1 MGTKNTQM
9 FLTVNRVYSKLSCL
23 PFLWSKVDLV
33 DFLWTHKSINL
44 LLKSYS
50 KYFNSPLLVADC
62 ILICYNGVVEKLNS
76 HLILKVVHLELDV
89 TSVSDLD
96 AAHLL
101 RTALVPE
108 ILL

>member
-1 MGTKNTQM
+1 MGTKNRQM
-9 FLTVNRVYSKLSCL
+9 FLTVNRGYSKLSCL
-23 PFLWSKVDLV
+23 PFLWSKVDLAG
-33 DFLWTHKSINL
+33 FLSNHKSINL
-44 LLKSYS
+44 LLKSYA
-50 KYFNSPLLVADC
+50 KYFTLPLLVADC
-62 ILICYNGVVEKLNS
+62 ILICYNDVVEKLNS
-76 HLILKVVHLELDV
+76 HLIPKVVRLAQDV

>member
-1 MGTKNTQM
+1 MGTKNRQM

-23 PFLWSKVDLV
+23 PFLWSKVDLAG
-33 DFLWTHKSINL
+33 FLSNHKS
-44 LLKSYS
+44 
-50 KYFNSPLLVADC
+50 LLVADC
-62 ILICYNGVVEKLNS
+62 ILICYNDVVEKLNS
-76 HLILKVVHLELDV
+76 HLIPKVVRLAQDV

-108 ILL
+108 ILLHFWIRRQ